1 MNINFKSFA
10 IGVFIF
16 LPVISTTV
24 LYPKNVNATTRI
36 TFARGSYCGSYSGN
50 FSGGREFVLNLG
62 GGQTFTARNTGGGVQ
77 YDISVYGA
85 TGQVYGTKVSSDQ
98 INYQIPR
105 RGDYYIDIKS
115 SIAYNSVEFCAY

>member
-10 IGVFIF
+10 ISAFIL

-24 LYPKNVNATTRI
+24 INSKSANAATRVA
-36 TFARGSYCGSYSGN
+36 FARGSYCGSYSGN
-50 FSGGREFVLNLG
+50 FSGGREFILNLG

-77 YDISVYGA
+77 YDISVSGA
-85 TGQVYGTKVSSDQ
+85 TGYVYGNKVSSNQ

-105 RGDYYIDIKS
+105 RGDYYIYIKS
-115 SIAYNSVEFCAY
+115 STAYNSVEFCAY